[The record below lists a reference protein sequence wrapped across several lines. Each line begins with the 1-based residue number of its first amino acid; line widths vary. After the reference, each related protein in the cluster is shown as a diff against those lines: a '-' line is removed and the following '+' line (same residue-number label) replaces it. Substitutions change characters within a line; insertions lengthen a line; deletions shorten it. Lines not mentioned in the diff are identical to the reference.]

1 MRSSRE
7 PLIPLNT
14 AKLLFF
20 FPYSIHS
27 AILFCFRTAKILC
40 FHAKKHEA
48 QGLGYFFSFSPT
60 VRIAA

>member
-20 FPYSIHS
+20 SYSIHS
-27 AILFCFRTAKILC
+27 TILFCFSTAKILC
-40 FHAKKHEA
+40 FHAKKYEVQA
-48 QGLGYFFSFSPT
+48 LGYFFCFSPT
-60 VRIAA
+60 VRIPA

>member
-20 FPYSIHS
+20 FIFHS
-27 AILFCFRTAKILC
+27 LDHTFCFSTAKILC
-40 FHAKKHEA
+40 FHAKKYEVQA
-48 QGLGYFFSFSPT
+48 LGYFFCFSPT
-60 VRIAA
+60 VRIPA